1 MGGQLML
8 GLESFLE
15 PISRMTVSIP
25 GLQQLTENSNVF
37 LTAFLTLAL
46 LVLGMFLFEAI
57 QRKNLPPGPFAW
69 PIVGNLFSLGR
80 YPYKTLREF
89 ALKNGEL
96 LYLRMG
102 SIPCIVVNSA
112 AMAKE
117 VVTKHDLQFAHRPT
131 KLFSYILLNHKDIIA
146 NSYGPSWRH
155 LRMICTSQF
164 FTKKRLSSYEVGRT
178 QEIHTLIKFI
188 LEKSRSEDR
197 VVNVPFQLKNTATNI
212 ISRMV
217 FNKRLFVEGE
227 GCNAK
232 DAERY
237 QEILKMHFTSYA
249 IFVISDY
256 IPCLSFI
263 TRLQGTRERMQNIA
277 DTIHKKLDEIL
288 DLEGRE
294 QRRKNLNEE
303 EEANC
308 EKDFVDLLLETPSH
322 DGVGTLDHVTIRAV
336 VLDMLFA
343 GAETQSSTIEWVMA
357 YLLRHRDVMQR
368 AQAEV
373 DNVVGSERVV
383 QETDLEHLPYLDAV
397 VKEVMRVQPSA
408 PIGVNHESRE
418 ECRVAG
424 YNLPART
431 RLIFNI
437 HAIHRDPSVYDRP
450 KEFDPSRFLNAS
462 SEGLQYQLMPF
473 GAGRRICPGMPL
485 ANINMTH
492 ILAHLLHSFDWDLP
506 DGEELDLVE
515 RFDGITAP
523 KLRPLMT
530 IAKPRKP
537 ALLY

>member
-1 MGGQLML
+1 MRSDSVEYKTFTMGGQLML

-25 GLQQLTENSNVF
+25 GLQQLAENSNVF

-217 FNKRLFVEGE
+217 FNKR
-227 GCNAK
+227 
-232 DAERY
+232 
-237 QEILKMHFTSYA
+237 
-249 IFVISDY
+249 
-256 IPCLSFI
+256 
-263 TRLQGTRERMQNIA
+263 
-277 DTIHKKLDEIL
+277 
-288 DLEGRE
+288 
-294 QRRKNLNEE
+294 
-303 EEANC
+303 
-308 EKDFVDLLLETPSH
+308 
-322 DGVGTLDHVTIRAV
+322 
-336 VLDMLFA
+336 
-343 GAETQSSTIEWVMA
+343 
-357 YLLRHRDVMQR
+357 
-368 AQAEV
+368 
-373 DNVVGSERVV
+373 
-383 QETDLEHLPYLDAV
+383 
-397 VKEVMRVQPSA
+397 
-408 PIGVNHESRE
+408 
-418 ECRVAG
+418 
-424 YNLPART
+424 
-431 RLIFNI
+431 
-437 HAIHRDPSVYDRP
+437 
-450 KEFDPSRFLNAS
+450 
-462 SEGLQYQLMPF
+462 
-473 GAGRRICPGMPL
+473 
-485 ANINMTH
+485 
-492 ILAHLLHSFDWDLP
+492 
-506 DGEELDLVE
+506 
-515 RFDGITAP
+515 
-523 KLRPLMT
+523 
-530 IAKPRKP
+530 
-537 ALLY
+537 